1 MEFPTIDKFAKEV
14 AEKALDEITYEG
26 KTVREWV
33 EILVNQ
39 QPCEDCISRESLR
52 RKLQEHHDFFV
63 NAFGSYKNMTYIDKA
78 RVDEINNCI
87 AMVVDEPSVTPQQD
101 VGKWIKVDPLGTGDE
116 AYMCS
121 KCKTGDWDIT
131 IGEYKFCPYCGQ
143 KKEGGEDEEA

>member
-39 QPCEDCISRESLR
+39 QPSEDCISRAEML
-52 RKLQEHHDFFV
+52 KYQEYLHGKMSNEENHELWKFIK
-63 NAFGSYKNMTYIDKA
+63 GL
-78 RVDEINNCI
+78 
-87 AMVVDEPSVTPQQD
+87 PPVTPQPD
-101 VGKWIKVDPLGTGDE
+101 VGKWIKVYPLGMDYE

-121 KCKTGDWDIT
+121 KCKTGDWNIT

-143 KKEGGEDEEA
+143 KKEGVEDEEA